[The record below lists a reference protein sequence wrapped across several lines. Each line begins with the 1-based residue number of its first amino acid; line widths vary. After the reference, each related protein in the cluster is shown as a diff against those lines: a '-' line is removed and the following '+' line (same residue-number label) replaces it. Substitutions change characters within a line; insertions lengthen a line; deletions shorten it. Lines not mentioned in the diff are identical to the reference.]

1 MVIGNLLARLFTAFF
16 CGYAVWAFGRNSK
29 GEGRNTMRQFVKSF
43 ALLVLVFTLT
53 GCDRGAD
60 VPTVRRDSPY
70 AVPATGEAVPWKNR
84 SVPFN
89 DACVAWNFGQLESP
103 GNPDNAVSSSVLISA
118 PGVYWFRL
126 ANVKRDW
133 DVSIRVTG
141 DGGPGDTAGSAS
153 IAELVLYS
161 SNGKKLKRGWLPP
174 EVSYSVP
181 DRVAWYSQSKYRI
194 YWLKI
199 TVSSIAKGNR
209 LYVRCDQHYSSVW

>member
-1 MVIGNLLARLFTAFF
+1 MRHFLKILAF
-16 CGYAVWAFGRNSK
+16 
-29 GEGRNTMRQFVKSF
+29 
-43 ALLVLVFTLT
+43 LVLVFALT
-53 GCDRGAD
+53 GCDRDAD
-60 VPTVRRDSPY
+60 VPIMRRASPY
-70 AVPATGEAVPWKNR
+70 ALNATVGAVPWKDR
-84 SVPFN
+84 SVPFT

-103 GNPDNAVSSSVLISA
+103 GNPDNAVSPSVLVSV

-153 IAELVLYS
+153 VAELVLYS
-161 SNGKKLKRGWLPP
+161 SKGKKLKTGWLPP
-174 EVSYSVP
+174 SVAYSVP